1 MTLKDNTISY
11 CSTLYVADPAT
22 FLGSN
27 SVLGTLFSS
36 ENGLLNQLM
45 EKKYL
50 LTLYY
55 YLIIV
60 NIEIKSFIFLQNYI
74 VPL

>member
-1 MTLKDNTISY
+1 
-11 CSTLYVADPAT
+11 
-22 FLGSN
+22 
-27 SVLGTLFSS
+27 
-36 ENGLLNQLM
+36 M